1 MYRRLSNIDRIKLQF
16 KLNQQVKE
24 LLQKG
29 EIDIDNPTHF
39 EVIVGILS
47 KEQKQRNQN
56 ELNLLSQA
64 FYSIKYFTEMQKTTS
79 QEEMLNLYRELQY
92 INVPARRTLFRFGAI
107 GKNFYIILRGSVWVL
122 VGKSGLGDNK
132 IEVIEKKGDKK
143 NDKKKKVEKEYDEGE
158 ESDED
163 EFQDVDDEKMLEL
176 KYPNMMKVGKI
187 EQGGSFGEIALTN
200 CMPRQATIVCAEDCQ
215 FIKLSREAFHT
226 FLSEYYIRIQNKN
239 FEFLKSIN
247 IFTDWNDTDIS
258 VIQYHFQSI
267 DYAMNNVIFK
277 EGESIKGV
285 YFIVSGLVE
294 LQQKSKDLE
303 NMQQSKQPNKQQIVI
318 NRYSKGQFF
327 GFMEIMKKQSQRE
340 TKAICLTEKVQTLF
354 LQADRFKLYCCRGES
369 LKTLQLMMK
378 KLEYIITKA
387 NQIYGETQRQS
398 KQSLSLNLVEND
410 SVLQRM
416 KTENQP
422 ICKTNRSRIVKRS
435 LDILAGVSHQSSK
448 IQSYY
453 ESVSSFLKD
462 PQVNL
467 NLNNP
472 LIHIEPSKRLKM
484 QQLQF
489 QLQYCPHPPPL
500 TSRIPQFSNGDSK
513 QVLLRQLKLPSIFKS
528 QQEQDDR
535 ISIRQLDPVV

>member
-16 KLNQQVKE
+16 KLNQQVKD
-24 LLQKG
+24 LLSKG

-122 VGKSGLGDNK
+122 VGKSGLGDDK

-143 NDKKKKVEKEYDEGE
+143 YDKKKKVEKEYDEGE
-158 ESDED
+158 ETDED
-163 EFQDVDDEKMLEL
+163 EFQDLEDERMLEL
-176 KYPNMMKVGKI
+176 KYPHMMKVGKI

-247 IFTDWNDTDIS
+247 IFTDWNDADIS

-267 DYAMNNVIFK
+267 DYAMNNVIFR

-294 LQQKSKDLE
+294 LQQKGRDLE
-303 NMQQSKQPNKQQIVI
+303 NAQLSKQQNKQQIVI
-318 NRYSKGQFF
+318 NRYSKGQLF
-327 GFMEIMKKQSQRE
+327 GFMEIMNKQSQRE

-354 LQADRFKLYCCRGES
+354 LQEDRFKLYCCRGES

-378 KLEYIITKA
+378 KLEYIIHKA
-387 NQIYGETQRQS
+387 YQIYGENKRQS
-398 KQSLSLNLVEND
+398 KQSLSLNLADND
-410 SVLQRM
+410 VLLQRM

-422 ICKTNRSRIVKRS
+422 FCKTNRSRIVKRP
-435 LDILAGVSHQSSK
+435 LDLLAGVSHQSSK

-453 ESVSSFLKD
+453 ESVSTLLKD
-462 PQVNL
+462 SQINL

-489 QLQYCPHPPPL
+489 QLQYCPNPPL
-500 TSRIPQFSNGDSK
+500 TSRIPQFSSGDSK
-513 QVLLRQLKLPSIFKS
+513 QVLLRQLKLPSIFKQ